1 MHFHEKCFHE
11 YNKRKHVKERGTDLI
26 MHHVPICILIMKY
39 IKSRNGDIVMD
50 VLSVAAGLYTSD
62 ALSGFLHLF
71 FDRYKGNLP
80 VLREEARI
88 FQDHHIPPFK
98 INESPISIVLHNSII
113 IAPPMV
119 AAFINYKYDLPSYI
133 VLYEIVTIY
142 GLYMSD
148 FVHGLCH
155 DKRANQFV
163 KWLRKQNLLI
173 RRRTHKLHHGT
184 LNSNYCMLNGWANP
198 LVNTLSNVWTNK

>member
-1 MHFHEKCFHE
+1 MYMPHLHEMCLHE
-11 YNKRKHVKERGTDLI
+11 YNKRKRVKERELDLI
-26 MHHVPICILIMKY
+26 LHHVPIGILILEY

-62 ALSGFLHLF
+62 ALSGALHLF
-71 FDRYKGNLP
+71 FDHYTGSLP

-88 FQDHHIPPFK
+88 FQDHHIPPYK
-98 INESPISIVLHNSII
+98 INESRVSIALHNTII
-113 IAPPMV
+113 IVPPLL
-119 AAFINYKYDLPSYI
+119 AAYINYKHELPSHV

-155 DKRANQFV
+155 DKRSNQIV

-173 RRRTHKLHHGT
+173 RRRTHKLHHET
-184 LNSNYCMLNGWANP
+184 LNSNYCMVNGWANP
-198 LVNTLSNVWTNK
+198 LVNSLSSLL